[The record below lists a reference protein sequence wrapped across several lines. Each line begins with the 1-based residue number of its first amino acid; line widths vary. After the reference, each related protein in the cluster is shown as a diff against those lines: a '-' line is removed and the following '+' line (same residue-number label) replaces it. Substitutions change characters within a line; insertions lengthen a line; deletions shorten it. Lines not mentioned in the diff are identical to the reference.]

1 MLFPKRTYLPTLVL
15 LLASMACSVPA
26 IFTPDASVVNTA
38 VAETVMAGFTQNIPQ
53 ATLSPVL
60 EATPSATATFTPEPP
75 TFTPTASLTATPAF
89 TPTSSI
95 PLISVSVN
103 TNCRSGPGKVY
114 DLEGALLVGEIAEI
128 YGRDPTNNYW
138 YIRNPDS
145 DPTFCWVWG
154 KYAALIGPALLLP
167 VFTPPPTPTAT
178 STPLPSPAFKA
189 EYAGLDT
196 CNNSWWVEIK
206 LKNSGSVPLKSMEI
220 SVKDKATDLVLVNLS
235 DGFTNLDGC
244 LGKTTKDTLRAGDTY
259 LLSAPAFIY
268 NPTGHKLVVTITLC
282 SDTGQ
287 QGMCTTNRIDFTP

>member
-1 MLFPKRTYLPTLVL
+1 MLFTKRTYLPVLAL

-26 IFTPDASVVNTA
+26 IFTPDANVINTA
-38 VAETVMAGFTQNIPQ
+38 VAETVIAGLTQNVPQ
-53 ATLSPVL
+53 ATLPHTL
-60 EATPSATATFTPEPP
+60 EATSTSTFTPEPP
-75 TFTPTASLTATPAF
+75 TFMPTASLTATSAF

-114 DLEGALLVGEIAEI
+114 DLEGALLVDEVAEV

-138 YIRNPDS
+138 YIRNPDR
-145 DPTFCWVWG
+145 DPEFCWVWG
-154 KYAALIGPALLLP
+154 KYAILIGPALLLP

-178 STPLPSPAFKA
+178 LTPLPSPAFKA

-196 CNNSWWVEIK
+196 CNGSWWVELK
-206 LKNSGSVPLKSMEI
+206 LKNIGSVPLKSMDI
-220 SVKDKATDLVLVNLS
+220 SVKDKVTDLVLVNLS

-244 LGKTTKDTLRAGDTY
+244 LGKTTKDILKAGDTY

-268 NPTGHKLVVTITLC
+268 DPTGHKLIVTITLC

-287 QGMCTTNRIDFTP
+287 QGMCATDKIDFTP

>member
-1 MLFPKRTYLPTLVL
+1 MLFTRRTYLPALVL

-26 IFTPDASVVNTA
+26 IFTPDESVINTA
-38 VAETVMAGFTQNIPQ
+38 VAETMIAVLTQNVPL
-53 ATLSPVL
+53 ATLSPTL
-60 EATPSATATFTPEPP
+60 EATPSSTFTPGPP

-89 TPTSSI
+89 TPTSPV

-114 DLEGALLVGEIAEI
+114 DMEGALLVGEIAEV

-138 YIRNPDS
+138 YIRNPDA
-145 DPTFCWVWG
+145 DPQFCWVWG
-154 KYAALIGPALLLP
+154 KYATLIGPALLLP
-167 VFTPPPTPTAT
+167 AFTPPPTPTAT
-178 STPLPSPAFKA
+178 LTPVPSPAFKA

-196 CNNSWWVEIK
+196 CNVSWWVEIK
-206 LKNSGSVPLKSMEI
+206 LKNTGSVLLKSMEI

-244 LGKTTKDTLRAGDTY
+244 LGKTTKDILRAGDTY
-259 LLSAPAFIY
+259 LLSAPAFVY
-268 NPTGHKLVVTITLC
+268 NPTGHKLMVTITLC

-287 QGMCTTNRIDFTP
+287 QGMCVTDKIDFVP